1 MDKKK
6 EAPVCELCNARI
18 DNIFSGASKEEL
30 ETLTANKTC
39 YHFKRG
45 ETIFEEGQRPQGL
58 FCIHEGKVKVYKL
71 GDEGREQIVRLAKP
85 GNVLGYRSLIS
96 GEAYKASA
104 SALENAAVCF
114 IPAHTIYQMLEEN
127 PDISWR
133 MMQIFSDDLKNAETR
148 LTDFSQKP
156 VRERLAQA
164 LLSLEEMYGE
174 DDRGYLNIYLTRQE
188 WANYMGTTTETAIR
202 TISEFNKEG
211 LIEIKGKRIKIK
223 NPDQLDMMAAL

>member
-1 MDKKK
+1 MNKNK
-6 EAPVCELCNARI
+6 EAPTCELCNARV
-18 DNIFSGASKEEL
+18 DNIFAGANKEEL
-30 ETLTANKTC
+30 DALSASKTC
-39 YHFKRG
+39 LHFKRG
-45 ETIFEEGQRPQGL
+45 KPIFEEGQRPQGL

-71 GDEGREQIVRLAKP
+71 GDEGREQIIRLAKP

-104 SALENAAVCF
+104 SALEDSEVCF
-114 IPAHTIYQMLEEN
+114 IPANTIYQLLEEN

-133 MMQIFSDDLKNAETR
+133 MMQIFSDDLKNAESR

-164 LLSLEEMYGE
+164 LLSLNEMYGE
-174 DDRGYLNIYLTRQE
+174 DDLGYLNIYLTRQE

-223 NPDQLDMMAAL
+223 EPDQLDMMAAL